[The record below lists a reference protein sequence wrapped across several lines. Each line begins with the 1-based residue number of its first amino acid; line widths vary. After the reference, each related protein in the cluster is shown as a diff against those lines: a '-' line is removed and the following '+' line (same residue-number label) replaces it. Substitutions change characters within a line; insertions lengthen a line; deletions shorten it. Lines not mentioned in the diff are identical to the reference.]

1 MKRDNLLRPVAV
13 WLTGLTMLIASDAMA
28 AIQGINASV
37 VDLVAKKAMI
47 STPDGD
53 SLQIWGF
60 APGTTPQD
68 VAQYPGPTLIASE
81 DDQVLIITLR
91 QAADPLER
99 IPQPISLTFPGI
111 QGVVSRCDRGAD
123 GDGCDDESVVAVDSD
138 DVLVYTLRNVKAGT
152 YLYQSGVNPEVQ
164 VEMGLAGA
172 MVVYPAQNSAP
183 NTTSLAYNNAVS
195 EYDREYLFFMSE
207 MDPKLHYLAQNNGLQ
222 QWVNSD
228 YHSVLWFINGR
239 NAPDT
244 FAADNIPLL
253 PHQPYGGLVTMYP
266 GERVLLRVVNSGR
279 NQHPLHLHGNH
290 YRQIARDGQLI
301 LKSNG
306 EASPIGDYTLN
317 TVPGSTSDL
326 IYEWT
331 GKGMGWD
338 IYGTGSNYLHSC
350 NDAVDNR
357 TGLPRAGLV
366 AGDGYD
372 DLSWEWCADHGK
384 TLPVVLPENQ
394 DLGFGGFYGGSPYL
408 GNSAALPIG
417 EGGLNP
423 DGGMVFMWHS
433 HAERELTNNDI
444 YPGGMMTMLIIK
456 KRP

>member
-68 VAQYPGPTLIASE
+68 VAQYPGPTLKANEGS
-81 DDQVLIITLR
+81 TL
-91 QAADPLER
+91 L
-99 IPQPISLTFPGI
+99 ISLRHDMGVDPINEPVSLSFPGI
-111 QGVVSRCDRGAD
+111 QGVSSICNMGVD
-123 GDGCDDESVVAVDSD
+123 GVGCVDPTIVAAGSD
-138 DVLVYTLRNVKAGT
+138 DVLIYTLSNVKAGT
-152 YLYQSGVNPEVQ
+152 YLYQSGVNSEVQ
-164 VEMGLAGA
+164 VEMGLFGA
-172 MVVYPAQNSAP
+172 LLVYPSQAGQGGA
-183 NTTSLAYNNAVS
+183 TQAYNDPVS
-195 EYDREYLFFMSE
+195 EYDREYLYFMSE

-222 QWVNSD
+222 QWDNST
-228 YHSVLWFINGR
+228 YHSVLWFVNGR

-244 FAADNIPLL
+244 FAADNLPAM
-253 PHQPYGGLVTMYP
+253 PHQPYGSLVTMYP

-290 YRQIARDGQLI
+290 YRQVARDAQLI
-301 LKSNG
+301 LN
-306 EASPIGDYTLN
+306 ASDQVSPVGDYTLN
-317 TVPGSTSDL
+317 TVPGSSNDL

-331 GKGMGWD
+331 GKGVGWD
-338 IYGTGSNYLHSC
+338 VYGTGSNYLHSC

-357 TGLPRAGLV
+357 TGQPRAGLV

-384 TLPVVLPENQ
+384 ALPVVLPENQ